1 MHEDQAPAAHAAA
14 TPTCELPPP
23 APRRHLHTRAVIMQ
37 GFRRDDGLWDI
48 EGEMKDSKTGPWPSW
63 ESGEQPP
70 DVPIHHMQVRI
81 TLDNTYT
88 VRAIAAALPS
98 IPFAECTGG
107 LPPLQGLVGASI
119 ARGWRK
125 TLETTLGGTRGC
137 THLRELLMNLGTVA
151 YQTVGGEARR
161 QEWEALPEPRIRPPV
176 ATSPKP
182 HWDKCVGW
190 RLDGEVIRRWA
201 PDFYQT
207 PGKASAGTS
216 PADTE

>member
-1 MHEDQAPAAHAAA
+1 MHEDKAPADAA
-14 TPTCELPPP
+14 TPTQFGNLPPP
-23 APRRHLHTRAVIMQ
+23 ARRHHLHTRAVIMQ

-48 EGEMKDSKTGPWPSW
+48 EGEMEDIKAAPWPSW

-70 DVPIHHMQVRI
+70 DVPLHHMRVRI
-81 TLDNTYT
+81 TLDDSYI
-88 VRAIAAALPS
+88 VRAVAAALPS
-98 IPFAECTGG
+98 IPFSQCKEGI
-107 LPPLQGLVGASI
+107 PPLQGLVGASM

-125 TLETTLGGTRGC
+125 ALEATLGGTRGC

-151 YQTVGGEARR
+151 YQTLRGEARR
-161 QEWEALPEPRIRPPV
+161 QEWEALPEPRSRPPV

-201 PDFYQT
+201 PDFYQGPAQPSEHT
-207 PGKASAGTS
+207 SA
-216 PADTE
+216 ADAN

>member
-1 MHEDQAPAAHAAA
+1 MHEDQAPADHAA
-14 TPTCELPPP
+14 PTQSRDLPLP

-48 EGEMKDSKTGPWPSW
+48 EGEMEDSKTAPWPSW
-63 ESGEQPP
+63 EGGEQPP
-70 DVPIHHMQVRI
+70 DVPIHHMRVRI
-81 TLDNTYT
+81 TLDDTYT
-88 VRAIAAALPS
+88 VRAVAAALPS
-98 IPFAECTGG
+98 IPFPECTEGM
-107 LPPLQGLVGASI
+107 PPLQGLVGASI

-125 TLETTLGGTRGC
+125 ALEATLGGTRGC

-161 QEWEALPEPRIRPPV
+161 QEWEALPEPRIRHPV

-182 HWDKCVGW
+182 HWGKCVGW

-201 PDFYQT
+201 PDFYQG
-207 PGKASAGTS
+207 PGQASAHAS
-216 PADTE
+216 PADAD